1 MLVFPQGSGWTVAQ
15 VCDSLKTLFPLV
27 RYSMAN
33 YTAQQFSTPND
44 YDYPEQYNLH
54 PGGGYDSADINITPA
69 WAIEM
74 GQPFVKVGVVDG
86 GLNWQHPDFGYIAS
100 SPNSGRVVNGY
111 DYQHQGPLRSFIPAV
126 SSQDDPHAN
135 GMGGIIGAVT
145 NDSGSVMYSC
155 ISGIAGGFFQPGEA
169 YDTGVSLYGLTTF
182 ASGDAS
188 DGGGTFLY
196 SSLDY
201 LANAIVDASI
211 DSAGSQTKFGL
222 HVLNNSWGLDYL
234 NTAQYTGYNISI
246 LNDAVHF
253 ANRAKVIFVAAR
265 GNNGNDSIVYPACY
279 DDDWVLNVGGTGTDG
294 KYYGTG
300 SLASSIGGNIDISA
314 PADPTIIHSLTSGGI
329 CSTIGATSA
338 ATAHVSAVAA
348 LMVSYLDSI
357 GPSYNNLAPEDV
369 EFVIQQTA
377 TLIGPTYGYSDSTGY
392 GRLNAGGALQ
402 LIEKP
407 FRHLY
412 HFGSDNNSNTK
423 SHALY
428 ATNDSIYLTEPW
440 PTYDSAL
447 FTPGGYR
454 CDVWKMSATVTHTL
468 AGTDS
473 ILYYWQRN
481 SSSTPFDLFGTNDQL
496 APHEKIHIT
505 SLSRTT
511 AQLYGYVYH
520 IIGTEGSYQ
529 GWMPF
534 DTTLSNS
541 IFDYSIL
548 TQNTTIS
555 DIKNIQQTDSH
566 IPVYPNPTNNTQTIV
581 IESPDNESVSIQ
593 LTDIEGRVLK
603 NCFTGRLNQGTNQ
616 FTVDLN
622 SLSNGLYFYQITE
635 DNSMTVKKILK
646 M

>member
-1 MLVFPQGSGWTVAQ
+1 
-15 VCDSLKTLFPLV
+15 
-27 RYSMAN
+27 
-33 YTAQQFSTPND
+33 
-44 YDYPEQYNLH
+44 
-54 PGGGYDSADINITPA
+54 
-69 WAIEM
+69 
-74 GQPFVKVGVVDG
+74 
-86 GLNWQHPDFGYIAS
+86 
-100 SPNSGRVVNGY
+100 
-111 DYQHQGPLRSFIPAV
+111 
-126 SSQDDPHAN
+126 
-135 GMGGIIGAVT
+135 
-145 NDSGSVMYSC
+145 
-155 ISGIAGGFFQPGEA
+155 
-169 YDTGVSLYGLTTF
+169 
-182 ASGDAS
+182 
-188 DGGGTFLY
+188 
-196 SSLDY
+196 
-201 LANAIVDASI
+201 
-211 DSAGSQTKFGL
+211 
-222 HVLNNSWGLDYL
+222 
-234 NTAQYTGYNISI
+234 
-246 LNDAVHF
+246 
-253 ANRAKVIFVAAR
+253 
-265 GNNGNDSIVYPACY
+265 
-279 DDDWVLNVGGTGTDG
+279 
-294 KYYGTG
+294 
-300 SLASSIGGNIDISA
+300 
-314 PADPTIIHSLTSGGI
+314 
-329 CSTIGATSA
+329 
-338 ATAHVSAVAA
+338 
-348 LMVSYLDSI
+348 
-357 GPSYNNLAPEDV
+357 
-369 EFVIQQTA
+369 
-377 TLIGPTYGYSDSTGY
+377 
-392 GRLNAGGALQ
+392 
-402 LIEKP
+402 
-407 FRHLY
+407 
-412 HFGSDNNSNTK
+412 
-423 SHALY
+423 
-428 ATNDSIYLTEPW
+428 
-440 PTYDSAL
+440 
-447 FTPGGYR
+447 
-454 CDVWKMSATVTHTL
+454 MSATVTHTL